1 MTSVTVEDAYARLGE
16 FKLQDISLRV
26 ESGEFFVILGPSGAG
41 KTVLLDLIAGFIY
54 PKQGRVLLDEND
66 ITRLPTE
73 KRRIGYMFQ
82 NYALFPNMSVYKNIA
97 FGLKYTKTPD
107 RAQTIENMMEL
118 VGITKLKDR
127 TPTTLS
133 GGEQQRVALARSLVL
148 EPQVLLLDEPL
159 SALDARSRDL
169 LREELRDVITQF
181 EITALFVTHDQT
193 EARLLADRLGVM
205 YEGQLVQT
213 GSVHQIF
220 DKPKDKRVAEF
231 VGMENLF
238 EGVVISQ
245 ERGLIAVDIGTATIE
260 AVGDNEKGKKVVVG
274 IRPENVTVVLE
285 EGVSSARNTFQGTVR
300 QILYLG
306 PINKVVVDCG
316 FTLAAY
322 VTNVSTETLGLDKG
336 TGVSVAFKATGVNV
350 ISTLRQA
357 NSKGPSRQ

>member
-1 MTSVTVEDAYARLGE
+1 MTSVAVENAYAKLGE

-41 KTVLLDLIAGFIY
+41 KTVLLDMIAGFIY

-97 FGLKYTKTPD
+97 FGLRYTKAPD
-107 RAQTIENMMEL
+107 RARTIENMMEL

-133 GGEQQRVALARSLVL
+133 GGEQQRVALARSLIL

-181 EITALFVTHDQT
+181 QITALFVTHDQT

-245 ERGLIAVDIGTATIE
+245 ERGLIVVNIGTATIE
-260 AVGDNEKGKKVVVG
+260 AVGGNETGEKVIVG
-274 IRPENVTVVLE
+274 IRPENVTVLIE
-285 EGVSSARNTFQGTVR
+285 EGLSSARNTFRGRVT

-306 PINKVVVDCG
+306 PINKVIVDCG
-316 FTLAAY
+316 FALAAY

-336 TGVSVAFKATGVNV
+336 TEVSVAFKATGVNV

-357 NSKGPSRQ
+357 NSEALSR